1 MHDIR
6 EGVENVEK
14 PKRKITLA
22 LFMRETEI
30 KFIFIYFF
38 IFFFLQNPLM
48 GLPFEKMSCPFW
60 SLVFKYA
67 GYFTR
72 RQWRSADRLGY
83 RGKVDVV
90 YLSCTVVQ
98 CALSFVGLVFHLVF
112 LLVTNYQ
119 RYISF
124 V

>member
-1 MHDIR
+1 MQNIR

-30 KFIFIYFF
+30 KFIFYLFF
-38 IFFFLQNPLM
+38 PLFSSTKPSY

-83 RGKVDVV
+83 RGKV
-90 YLSCTVVQ
+90 
-98 CALSFVGLVFHLVF
+98 
-112 LLVTNYQ
+112 
-119 RYISF
+119 
-124 V
+124 